1 LSLDRTGALGNA
13 APGFAASPTGT
24 TAVCY
29 NRVME
34 EAAGRTDEQI
44 SNVGLDTNEL
54 ALRALIS
61 GIVGHDEGAMAALY
75 DATVSRVFA
84 LALRITGDHQAAEEV
99 VADVYLQIWRQSHL
113 YDQRRGTVSA
123 WIYTICRSRA
133 LDYLR
138 RRDVAETTSEPE
150 ALRPEF
156 SDSAADP
163 LDALLGMERTSE
175 MYAALQILDPTER
188 QLLTMAFFRDLTH
201 QEIARH
207 TGMPLGSV
215 KTVLRKAM
223 HTLKRKLELQAPRA
237 E

>member
-1 LSLDRTGALGNA
+1 MED
-13 APGFAASPTGT
+13 
-24 TAVCY
+24 TAD
-29 NRVME
+29 
-34 EAAGRTDEQI
+34 RTDEQT
-44 SNVGLDTNEL
+44 SSVGLDTNEL

-61 GIVGHDEGAMAALY
+61 GIAGRDEGAVAALY

-84 LALRITGDHQAAEEV
+84 LALRITGDHQATEEV
-99 VADVYLQIWRQSHL
+99 VADVYLQIWRQSHF

-138 RRDVAETTSEPE
+138 RRDVAETTPEPE
-150 ALRPEF
+150 TLRPES
-156 SDSAADP
+156 SDNAADP
-163 LDALLGMERTSE
+163 LDALLGMERTRE
-175 MYAALQILDPTER
+175 IYAALQTLDPTKR

-215 KTVLRKAM
+215 KTILRKAM
-223 HTLKRKLELQAPRA
+223 HTLKHKLQPQAPRA